1 MQVPESLPIKILQ
14 LPDCA
19 SAPALIPIATLLLD
33 WLRPGVAEPS
43 NANGPIA
50 TFSLPPCLH
59 LPAPVPSKTLS
70 SPVKHHSPVFY
81 PKKTLLLAVTA
92 FVPEH
97 LPIKIFSS
105 PSFNASPAL

>member
-19 SAPALIPIATLLLD
+19 SAPALIPIAILLLD
-33 WLRPGVAEPS
+33 WLRPGVEEPN
-43 NANGPIA
+43 NANGPNA
-50 TFSLPPCLH
+50 MFSLPPCLH
-59 LPAPVPSKTLS
+59 LPAAVPAKTLS
-70 SPVKHHSPVFY
+70 SPRIPHSPVFD
-81 PKKTLLLAVTA
+81 PKKTLLLAVTD

>member
-1 MQVPESLPIKILQ
+1 MQIPASLPIKILQ

-19 SAPALIPIATLLLD
+19 SAPALIPIAILLLD
-33 WLRPGVAEPS
+33 WLRPGVEEPN

-59 LPAPVPSKTLS
+59 LPAAVPAKTLS
-70 SPVKHHSPVFY
+70 SPMKPHSPVSD
-81 PKKTLLLAVTA
+81 PKKTLLLDVVA